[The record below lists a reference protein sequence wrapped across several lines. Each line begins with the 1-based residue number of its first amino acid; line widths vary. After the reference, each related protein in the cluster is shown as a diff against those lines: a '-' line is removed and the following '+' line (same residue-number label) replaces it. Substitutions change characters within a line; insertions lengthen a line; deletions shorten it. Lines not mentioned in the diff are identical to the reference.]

1 MKKIILTILLALT
14 VTLQAEFEKF
24 TLTNTE
30 GKQLNITESKDG
42 LVFEEHKGKAIFLVI
57 FGHNCPPCKAE
68 IPEFIEFTKK
78 YKDKLEI
85 VAIEAQRYDVKQ
97 LKAFKEKNGINY
109 NLVAGKEHEN
119 FVGYIATKAQWNGAI
134 PFLIAIDKN
143 GAVDSMEQGFI
154 SKKTLEELIEKL
166 TK

>member
-1 MKKIILTILLALT
+1 MKKIILIILLALT

-30 GKQLNITESKDG
+30 GEKFNITESKDG
-42 LVFEEHKGKAIFLVI
+42 LVFEEHKGKAIFLVL
-57 FGHNCPPCKAE
+57 FGHNCPPCKEE
-68 IPEFIEFTKK
+68 IPELVELTEK

-85 VAIEAQRYDVKQ
+85 IAIEAQRYSVEQ
-97 LKAFKEKNGINY
+97 LKAFKKENGINY
-109 NLVAGKEHEN
+109 NLVTGKEHDD
-119 FVGYIATKAQWNGAI
+119 FVGYIANKAQWNGAI

-154 SKKTLEELIEKL
+154 PKKTLEELIEKL